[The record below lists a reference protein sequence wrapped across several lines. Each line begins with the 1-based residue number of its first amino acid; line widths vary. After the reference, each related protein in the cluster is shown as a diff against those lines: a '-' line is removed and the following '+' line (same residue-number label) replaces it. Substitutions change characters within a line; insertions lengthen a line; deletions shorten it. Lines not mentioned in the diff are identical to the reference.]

1 MDCST
6 ARLPCPSPAP
16 RVYSNSCPLNC
27 LILCHPLL
35 LLPAVF
41 PSIRVFS
48 NESVLCIRWPKY
60 CSFSFSI
67 SPSNEYSGLISFR
80 IDWLDLLAVSQGNL
94 KSLQHYSSQPSV
106 LQHSAFFM
114 VQLSSHTWLVGKLE
128 LWLDG
133 PLPAKSCLC
142 FLFFYYF
149 YFVVVVVDCFI
160 VVNLEWY
167 NVTKLG
173 TRIAAKLPKGLWIHS
188 LLTILLRLKTVKL
201 AKGILQ
207 EKLF

>member
-1 MDCST
+1 MSDSLQPTDCACQASLSIT
-6 ARLPCPSPAP
+6 NSQSLPKLMSIQL
-16 RVYSNSCPLNC
+16 VMSFNHF
-27 LILCHPLL
+27 ILCHPLL

-94 KSLQHYSSQPSV
+94 KSLQHYSSQASV

-160 VVNLEWY
+160 VVNLE
-167 NVTKLG
+167 
-173 TRIAAKLPKGLWIHS
+173 
-188 LLTILLRLKTVKL
+188 
-201 AKGILQ
+201 
-207 EKLF
+207 